1 MYCLGLL
8 KSKVISLPMIVNPI
22 DTVDRIVYQ
31 RYLVN
36 MMTPEEL
43 IPQFS
48 PQIISITNRDLDDQ
62 EYPPLEQLSRASI
75 TTDQIYLLY
84 NAFTIYFFVGRN
96 TDPYFIYEIFKAN
109 DVTQIDKAISED
121 EIFANVEE
129 S

>member
-1 MYCLGLL
+1 
-8 KSKVISLPMIVNPI
+8 MIVNPI